1 MDYLPIFLRL
11 KHQRVLVVGG
21 GHVAMR
27 KVQMLLRAEAQVRL
41 VAPEIFSGLKRL
53 LQENVHQVEQ
63 RNFAETDVV
72 GVKLVVAATDNP
84 EINQAVYD
92 AATLLN
98 LPVNVV
104 DQPQLCSF
112 IFPSIIDR
120 SPVVVAVSSG
130 GSSPVLA
137 RLLRARL
144 ETYIPSAYGSLA
156 TLLGQYRQLA
166 KQRISSITQR
176 MRFWEQVINGPVA
189 ELMMS
194 GQEEKA
200 KLLLLQNLEQDQK
213 AATGEV
219 YLVGAGPGDPDLLTF
234 RALRLM
240 QQADVVLY
248 DRLVSPQILN
258 MTRQDAEKIHVGKQ
272 RAIHTM
278 PQEEISSML
287 VTLARQ
293 GKRVLRLKGGDPF
306 IFGRGGEEI
315 EELAAAGIPFQ
326 IVPGITAASGCAA
339 YAGIPLTHRDFAQS
353 VLFVTGHLKNET
365 CDLDWSQLVQKDQTV
380 VYYMGLASLPEICRQ
395 LIAHGRD
402 PGTPIALIQQG
413 TTPQQK
419 VYTGTLATMPDL
431 IKSKEVKAPTL
442 IIVGEVV
449 SLHNKL
455 AWRQSQGQPQGE
467 PQEGSADGAVAE

>member
-1 MDYLPIFLRL
+1 
-11 KHQRVLVVGG
+11 
-21 GHVAMR
+21 
-27 KVQMLLRAEAQVRL
+27 
-41 VAPEIFSGLKRL
+41 
-53 LQENVHQVEQ
+53 
-63 RNFAETDVV
+63 
-72 GVKLVVAATDNP
+72 
-84 EINQAVYD
+84 
-92 AATLLN
+92 
-98 LPVNVV
+98 
-104 DQPQLCSF
+104 
-112 IFPSIIDR
+112 
-120 SPVVVAVSSG
+120 
-130 GSSPVLA
+130 
-137 RLLRARL
+137 
-144 ETYIPSAYGSLA
+144 
-156 TLLGQYRQLA
+156 
-166 KQRISSITQR
+166 
-176 MRFWEQVINGPVA
+176 
-189 ELMMS
+189 MMS

-200 KLLLLQNLEQDQK
+200 KLLLLQNLEQDQN